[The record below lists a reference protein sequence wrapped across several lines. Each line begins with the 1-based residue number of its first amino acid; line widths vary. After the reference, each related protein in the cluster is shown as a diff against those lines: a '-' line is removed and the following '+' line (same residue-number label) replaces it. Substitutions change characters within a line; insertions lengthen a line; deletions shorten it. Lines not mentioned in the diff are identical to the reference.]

1 MSLKKKIL
9 SALILKWCPMS
20 LFFSKWSPSSLPAV
34 QGCSWSDLNPSLRTN
49 HLHLTTWNSQQ
60 TYQAFHP
67 CLFTRL
73 HLGAVPLLRIF
84 PRKLL
89 LLSFMTQRQ
98 DSNVGRMIMRGEER
112 EVEIALGKFLLICPV
127 RFYFSVLCV
136 PTTVFITF
144 IQHSVFMYAFAW
156 IFFSPHREHLFNYV
170 ATQDL
175 PHSSYVWRILC
186 FMNPHMLSQKGHTL
200 PASLAAKAQHLTW
213 TTNHTLTQKLVLQSS
228 EHQKEWILAK
238 VACTYSSLRGTVVE
252 GLTRVSE
259 VPHQQCHQFKL
270 CVCANGGPLVSPID

>member
-1 MSLKKKIL
+1 
-9 SALILKWCPMS
+9 MS

-156 IFFSPHREHLFNYV
+156 IFFHLIVNIYLTMLPPKTFHILPMFGEFSVLWIPTCCHRR
-170 ATQDL
+170 D
-175 PHSSYVWRILC
+175 ILC
-186 FMNPHMLSQKGHTL
+186 QPPLQLRHN
-200 PASLAAKAQHLTW
+200 TW
-213 TTNHTLTQKLVLQSS
+213 PGPPTTP
-228 EHQKEWILAK
+228 W
-238 VACTYSSLRGTVVE
+238 LR
-252 GLTRVSE
+252 S
-259 VPHQQCHQFKL
+259 
-270 CVCANGGPLVSPID
+270 